1 MSIFPEV
8 LENRGF
14 ENAPEP
20 YQDVGYDEK
29 VVNIPY

>member
-8 LENRGF
+8 LKMGF
-14 ENAPEP
+14 ENAREP